1 MRNRINLVRQP
12 AYRCNRL
19 MFTTTYASSKDMAA
33 QTARM
38 LLEIQAV
45 HFSSA
50 EPYIFTSGLASP
62 VYIDCR
68 KLISYPRVRSTLM
81 DFAVS
86 TLVRNV
92 GYEAFDSVAGGET
105 AGIPFAA
112 WIAERMQLPMQY
124 VRKKPKGFGRDARI
138 EGDIHE
144 DQRVL
149 LVEDLTTDGGSKLSF
164 AQAIREAGAQIDHT
178 LVIFYYDIFKQT
190 PDNLD
195 KAGLQLHYLATW
207 WDVLAESRKQNHFSS
222 QTHTQVEAFLNN
234 PLEWSQDHGGQYKP
248 DT

>member
-1 MRNRINLVRQP
+1 
-12 AYRCNRL
+12 
-19 MFTTTYASSKDMAA
+19 MFTTSYASSEEMAV

-45 HFSSA
+45 HFRSD
-50 EPYIFTSGLASP
+50 EPYIFTSGMASP

-68 KLISYPRVRSTLM
+68 KLISYPRVRATLM

-92 GYEAFDSVAGGET
+92 GYEAFDAVAGGET

-138 EGDIHE
+138 EGDIR
-144 DQRVL
+144 DNQRVL

-164 AQAIREAGAQIDHT
+164 AQAIRDAGAQVEHI
-178 LVIFYYDIFKQT
+178 LVVFYYDIFKQT
-190 PDNLD
+190 PENLD
-195 KAGLQLHYLATW
+195 KAGLQLHHLATW
-207 WDVLAESRKQNHFSS
+207 WDVLAESRKQAHFSDE
-222 QTHTQVEAFLNN
+222 THSQVEAFLNN
-234 PLEWSQDHGGQYKP
+234 PLQWSEANGGKYKP
-248 DT
+248 GE

>member
-1 MRNRINLVRQP
+1 
-12 AYRCNRL
+12 
-19 MFTTTYASSKDMAA
+19 MFSTSFAQRDEMAA
-33 QTARM
+33 LTARM
-38 LLEIQAV
+38 LIEIDAV
-45 HFSSA
+45 HFRSD

-86 TLVRNV
+86 NLVRDV
-92 GYEAFDSVAGGET
+92 GFEAFDAVAGGET

-112 WIAERMQLPMQY
+112 WIADRLQLPMQY

-138 EGDIHE
+138 EGDIK
-144 DQRVL
+144 DGQRVL

-164 AQAIREAGAQIDHT
+164 AEAIREAGAEVNHT
-178 LVIFYYDIFKQT
+178 LVVFYYDIFKET
-190 PDNLD
+190 PLNLD

-207 WDVLAESRKQNHFSS
+207 WDVLAESRRAGNFSEE
-222 QTHTQVEAFLNN
+222 THVQVEAFLND
-234 PLEWSQDHGGQYKP
+234 PITWSENHGGKYQPKSS
-248 DT
+248 